1 VTQQAR
7 AGAIDRVGQ
16 ALSVACAVH
25 CALVP
30 LILGLLPLAAARA
43 TEAVHHLVLAPFI
56 LATSLVAFVP
66 GYRRHRS
73 FLPGILGAVGCLVLL
88 RALTSQS
95 EAREALLT
103 FAASALLVVAHAR
116 NRALWHRSCAH

>member
-1 VTQQAR
+1 MTPQAR

-43 TEAVHHLVLAPFI
+43 AEAVHFVLAPFI

-66 GYRRHRS
+66 GYLRHRS
-73 FLPGILGAVGCLVLL
+73 FLPGSLAAVGCLLL
-88 RALTSQS
+88 LLGLAAQS
-95 EAREALLT
+95 EARETLLT
-103 FAASALLVVAHAR
+103 VAASALLVVAHAR
-116 NRALWHRSCAH
+116 NRSLWHRSCPH